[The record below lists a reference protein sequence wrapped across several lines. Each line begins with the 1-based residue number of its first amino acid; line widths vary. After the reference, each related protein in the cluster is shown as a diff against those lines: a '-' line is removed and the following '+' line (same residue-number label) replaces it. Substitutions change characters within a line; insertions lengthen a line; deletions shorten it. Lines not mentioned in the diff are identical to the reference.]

1 MALRKCTVLVSLLAL
16 FSAAAIRL
24 PAQEKKSQ
32 PGDSL
37 SRADSAAA
45 AAKADSVLARAD
57 SSLVIK
63 KSLSAGNYL
72 STREQFFYPE
82 TRRNDPFNIPFAKL
96 GGGAMLGQNIDSLL
110 LAGVIYCPEGRSVA
124 IMEFPDGRTD
134 LIHEGDILGL
144 AEVILIEAS
153 RVTFRISEYG
163 LVHTII
169 KELKP
174 LVEQSAP
181 PPQKTSV
188 AEPQAETSESDQQKE
203 PGKLPAILKGL
214 KDLKERKPLAEVKDD
229 KSP

>member
-1 MALRKCTVLVSLLAL
+1 MALRNCTVLVSLLAL
-16 FSAAAIRL
+16 FFIAAISL
-24 PAQEKKSQ
+24 PAQEKKNQ

-37 SRADSAAA
+37 SRAVSAAA

-63 KSLSAGNYL
+63 KNLSADNYL
-72 STREQFFYPE
+72 SKREQFFYPE
-82 TRRNDPFNIPFAKL
+82 TRRSDPFNIPFVKL
-96 GGGAMLGQNIDSLL
+96 GGSAMLGQNIDSLL
-110 LAGVIYCPEGRSVA
+110 LAGVIYSPEGRSVA
-124 IMEFPDGRTD
+124 IMELPDGRTT

-144 AEVILIEAS
+144 AEVVLIETS
-153 RVTFRISEYG
+153 RITFRISEYG

-174 LVEQSAP
+174 LVDESAP

-188 AEPQAETSESDQQKE
+188 AEPQAETSESGQQKE